1 MSKRNKIIILI
12 CSLIVIILT
21 IMELFFNKT
30 LTNIDLYIS
39 NSIWSLRNDKLVL
52 ILNGVSFL
60 GGVEFMIV
68 MSFIIMILERNV
80 LFGIGIGID
89 TLINKIFKITIKR
102 DRPSNILI
110 VDHEYSFPSGHSMAS
125 MFFYGYIIYKI
136 KNSNMNTSLKRLF
149 IILLILLILLIGFS
163 RLYLGAHYLSDILC
177 GYSLSIILLIIFIY
191 ISNKIKK

>member
-1 MSKRNKIIILI
+1 MSKRNKIIILL
-12 CSLIVIILT
+12 CSLIVITLT

-30 LTNIDLYIS
+30 LTDIDLLIS

-52 ILNGVSFL
+52 IMNGISFL

-68 MSFIIMILERNV
+68 MSVIIMIIERNV
-80 LFGIGIGID
+80 LFGIGISIN
-89 TLINKIFKITIKR
+89 TLINKIFKLTIRR

-110 VDHEYSFPSGHSMAS
+110 IDNEYSFPSGHSMAS
-125 MFFYGYIIYKI
+125 MFLYGYIIYKI
-136 KNSNMNTSLKRLF
+136 KKSKMNNNLKRLF
-149 IILLILLILLIGFS
+149 IILLSLLILLIGFS

-191 ISNKIKK
+191 ISNKNTK